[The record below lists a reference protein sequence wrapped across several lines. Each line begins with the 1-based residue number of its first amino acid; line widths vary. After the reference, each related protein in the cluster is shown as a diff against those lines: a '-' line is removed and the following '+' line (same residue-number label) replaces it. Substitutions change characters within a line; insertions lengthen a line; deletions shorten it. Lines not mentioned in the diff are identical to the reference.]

1 MNYEKILEQ
10 IKEKTL
16 RRMALQDPADY
27 MHEHWEA
34 KDGLYND
41 RPVEFNGWDWTRSFF
56 SGVIALMYKKYGDKE
71 FKKYLEDLY
80 PQYDKRVKKS
90 IKVHNMHH
98 DSGFIYILYST
109 AHYVVTGDKK
119 AYNMSMTVA
128 DEFAKTFR
136 MESGLFQGF
145 GGPIGDT
152 ITIVDDMM
160 NIGLMMWA
168 YGQTGHPYYRRLFT
182 KHVDTMLDTMC
193 RDDYSLRH
201 SFRFDEKGNKLT
213 EENYCGYAPGSQWA
227 RGNAWVVY
235 GLVNAIATLYHT
247 KDMEYTDVLKKK
259 KRLDDSE
266 RMVYDEDIQKVNTYI
281 KALNGILN
289 NYLTKLPENGVP
301 NWDLKELTVENGALV
316 DTSAAMI
323 LASALYKL
331 CEVYDVSKLQG
342 AASHA
347 REFADKILD
356 GVTRDYL
363 SKADAECFIDGGQCG
378 PNNNGCVWGDYFYAE
393 AIMRR
398 LYGKDA
404 PEFWSTEYQYKSKW

>member
-1 MNYEKILEQ
+1 
-10 IKEKTL
+10 
-16 RRMALQDPADY
+16 
-27 MHEHWEA
+27 
-34 KDGLYND
+34 
-41 RPVEFNGWDWTRSFF
+41 
-56 SGVIALMYKKYGDKE
+56 
-71 FKKYLEDLY
+71 
-80 PQYDKRVKKS
+80 
-90 IKVHNMHH
+90 
-98 DSGFIYILYST
+98 
-109 AHYVVTGDKK
+109 
-119 AYNMSMTVA
+119 
-128 DEFAKTFR
+128 
-136 MESGLFQGF
+136 
-145 GGPIGDT
+145 
-152 ITIVDDMM
+152 
-160 NIGLMMWA
+160 MWA
-168 YGQTGHPYYRRLFT
+168 YEKTKHPFFRTLFT
-182 KHVDTMLDTMC
+182 NHINTVLKVMV
-193 RDDYSLRH
+193 RDDYSVRH
-201 SFRFDEKGNKLT
+201 SYRFDENGT
-213 EENYCGYAPGSQWA
+213 PICEENYCGYAPGSQWA

-235 GLVNAIATLYHT
+235 GLVNAIATLHHT
-247 KDMEYTDVLKKK
+247 KDMEYTDILKKK
-259 KRLDDSE
+259 KKLEDSE

-347 REFADKILD
+347 REYADKILD